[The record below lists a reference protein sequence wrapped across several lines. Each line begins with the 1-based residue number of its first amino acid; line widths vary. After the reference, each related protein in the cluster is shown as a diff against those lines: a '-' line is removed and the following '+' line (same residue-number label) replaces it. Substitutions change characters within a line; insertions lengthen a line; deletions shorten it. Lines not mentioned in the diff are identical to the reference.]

1 MVTVF
6 SHSLWD
12 QGKDVAS
19 DISIQHC
26 IGGTS
31 GCEKRKKEDRQR
43 KMRETERER
52 EAIL

>member
-1 MVTVF
+1 MST
-6 SHSLWD
+6 
-12 QGKDVAS
+12 S

-31 GCEKRKKEDRQR
+31 GCEKRRKKREGQTEKNERDR
-43 KMRETERER
+43 ERER